1 MINNI
6 RTFNNEILTFIR
18 QFNAAY
24 DDDIST
30 ANVDL
35 NEFRSLPND
44 GLKYYDSNQKSSYTS
59 HIYKF
64 KWSFDIT
71 KDMNHYQSDPAL
83 SEFIQIVDLNLYR
96 LLKTRSLIETFL
108 TSNAKRFQHIKQLL
122 HDYDLTHS
130 RYSLRESTTYL
141 ISLLTFICCHH
152 HLQHISTPA
161 YVNTAV
167 LIGEP
172 EEALNKY
179 SYNSTTKFYISTLY
193 NTYFMPCSS
202 WVKMLIHISLSSAY
216 VYQTDPREQYHYTPI
231 YTFSRHGITFNGIC
245 VAWTSINKYLL
256 IPPNIDTEPLYWAFN
271 QINNMNNNH
280 DEIWKIQSYCC
291 SLFCCLIPKSYI
303 RPGYQRLIF
312 SSKSLINESQNKVI
326 TYIEN
331 PNNENGS
338 VLGFVS
344 SFGSF
349 QNQID
354 KITPNFIP
362 KYLRYFHFVCNAQT
376 LKLIKTPFDKC
387 VGLVIERFKLL
398 PGRLELYSGDGTSLH
413 SVLLF
418 KLIHPEI
425 NEIINAIDNVK
436 YNQDS
441 IKRVNGRING
451 IRAGDVSRWL
461 EANDI
466 REGGS
471 YILPSI
477 VSYFKWYLMY
487 SLFRSTKHEPLLI
500 KIINKLPDKDK
511 LLSKL
516 INLYELKSQL
526 IQKYTNKD
534 YTKLLH
540 DFDEFKTL
548 IGNDETML
556 KEFAI
561 TINYYKFQIFHALYC
576 NYDFYNVHKTSGL
589 TTLQDLEDL
598 NHDLWERFV
607 DMKHEI
613 IAYFNNSLLQSCMT
627 DFEGGFNSFF
637 IFASMPDDVK
647 SCVLMIC
654 DINYKHVASLT
665 LCHMIQPH
673 NNYIFSINMFYE
685 LVYCFNNVLS
695 NSSYVKWVMDNVE
708 HYLNSIK
715 PVKVAGGSNGE
726 TSNAF
731 ILFVICFMLVVVSV
745 IVVIIV
751 YLNKIKRFHALS
763 TIKSDE

>member
-6 RTFNNEILTFIR
+6 RTINNEILTFIR

-24 DDDIST
+24 NDDIST

-35 NEFRSLPND
+35 NEFRSLLNN
-44 GLKYYDSNQKSSYTS
+44 GLKYYDSKQQSSDTS
-59 HIYKF
+59 HINKF

-71 KDMNHYQSDPAL
+71 EDMNYYQSDPAL
-83 SEFIQIVDLNLYR
+83 SEYIQTVDINLYI
-96 LLKTRSLIETFL
+96 LLKTHFLIETFL
-108 TSNAKRFQHIKQLL
+108 TSNAEQFQHIKQLL
-122 HDYDLTHS
+122 HDYGLTPS
-130 RYSLRESTTYL
+130 TYPLRESTKYL
-141 ISLLTFICCHH
+141 ISLLTFICCHR

-172 EEALNKY
+172 EEALIKH

-193 NTYFMPCSS
+193 NTYFMPCLS
-202 WVKMLIHISLSSAY
+202 WVRMLIRISLSSAY
-216 VYQTDPREQYHYTPI
+216 VYQTDPRKQYHYTPI
-231 YTFSRHGITFNGIC
+231 YTFSSDDMSFNGIC
-245 VAWTSINKYLL
+245 AAWTTINKYLL

-271 QINNMNNNH
+271 HINNMNNNH

-291 SLFCCLIPKSYI
+291 CLFCCLIPKSYI
-303 RPGYQRLIF
+303 RPGYQRLAF
-312 SSKSLINESQNKVI
+312 LSTSLINECQNEVI
-326 TYIEN
+326 EYIEN
-331 PNNENGS
+331 PNNEKGS
-338 VLGFVS
+338 TFGFVS

-354 KITPNFIP
+354 EITPDFVP

-387 VGLVIERFKLL
+387 VGLTIERFKLL
-398 PGRLELYSGDGTSLH
+398 PGRLELYSDDGTTFH

-425 NEIINAIDNVK
+425 NKIINVIDNVK
-436 YNQDS
+436 YNQAS
-441 IKRVNGRING
+441 IERVNNIINS
-451 IRAGDVSRWL
+451 IRVVDVSRWL

-466 REGGS
+466 HEDGS
-471 YILPSI
+471 YIHPRI

-500 KIINKLPDKDK
+500 RIINKLPDKDK

-516 INLYELKSQL
+516 VNLYKLKSQL

-556 KEFAI
+556 KEFTI
-561 TINYYKFQIFHALYC
+561 TTNYYKFQIFHAFYC

-598 NHDLWERFV
+598 
-607 DMKHEI
+607 
-613 IAYFNNSLLQSCMT
+613 
-627 DFEGGFNSFF
+627 
-637 IFASMPDDVK
+637 K
-647 SCVLMIC
+647 S
-654 DINYKHVASLT
+654 
-665 LCHMIQPH
+665 
-673 NNYIFSINMFYE
+673 
-685 LVYCFNNVLS
+685 
-695 NSSYVKWVMDNVE
+695 
-708 HYLNSIK
+708 
-715 PVKVAGGSNGE
+715 
-726 TSNAF
+726 
-731 ILFVICFMLVVVSV
+731 
-745 IVVIIV
+745 
-751 YLNKIKRFHALS
+751 
-763 TIKSDE
+763 